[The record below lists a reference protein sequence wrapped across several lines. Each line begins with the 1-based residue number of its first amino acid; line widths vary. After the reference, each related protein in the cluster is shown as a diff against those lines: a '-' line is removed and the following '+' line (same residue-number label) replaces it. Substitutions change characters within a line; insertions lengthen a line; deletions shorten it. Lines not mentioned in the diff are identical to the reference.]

1 MPLFLLFFFFSLIET
16 LFILRVG
23 ALLGFLNTL
32 ILIIF
37 TAIVGSQLARK
48 EGLRV
53 LKEIQNSFRQKII
66 PGGKIMEGFVILLS
80 GFMLIFPGFLSDII
94 GLSMMVPSVRKAV
107 IQKAQKGF
115 KSKGFSKKE
124 PEVEYEILD

>member
-1 MPLFLLFFFFSLIET
+1 
-16 LFILRVG
+16 
-23 ALLGFLNTL
+23 
-32 ILIIF
+32 
-37 TAIVGSQLARK
+37 
-48 EGLRV
+48 
-53 LKEIQNSFRQKII
+53 
-66 PGGKIMEGFVILLS
+66 
-80 GFMLIFPGFLSDII
+80 LSDII